1 MNNDKQPT
9 TTGAHLMA
17 SPETVESVVRSM
29 GSEELEAIRQGAAS
43 ECETIFNQLHSM
55 SQEEREAL
63 LQGAASTRKRLQ
75 ECAKFYDEH
84 REQIVS
90 DFESLLDD
98 GYTESD
104 LAGLILPPAEWVAKQ
119 LQGEAGNCP
128 VGENLTKQLRSSAP
142 KGQSVRVTSQLTG
155 MTESQVRNRRDG
167 KGDLTVNEA
176 AQFAVAYGITT
187 GELLGIVDADEVILL
202 KLWRSMSQSKRE
214 ALLCLLS

>member
-1 MNNDKQPT
+1 MGNGKQPT
-9 TTGAHLMA
+9 TTGAHLIA
-17 SPETVESVVRSM
+17 SLETVEGVVRSKD
-29 GSEELEAIRQGAAS
+29 SEELKAIRQGAAD

-55 SQEEREAL
+55 SKEERETL
-63 LQGAASTRKRLQ
+63 LQGAASMRKRLQ
-75 ECAKFYDEH
+75 ECATLYDEYE
-84 REQIVS
+84 EQLES
-90 DFESLLDD
+90 DFQSLLDD

-142 KGQSVRVTSQLTG
+142 KKQSVRVTSQLTG

-176 AQFAVAYGITT
+176 ARFAVAYGITT

-202 KLWRSMSQSKRE
+202 KLWRGMNQSKRE